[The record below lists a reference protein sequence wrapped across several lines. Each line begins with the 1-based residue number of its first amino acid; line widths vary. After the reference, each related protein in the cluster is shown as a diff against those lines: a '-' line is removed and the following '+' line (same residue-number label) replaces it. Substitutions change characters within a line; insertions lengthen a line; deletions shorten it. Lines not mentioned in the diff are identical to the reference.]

1 MSDQDQPLAPLI
13 LPSFLRP
20 RVETS
25 AIPLVRDI
33 DKILADLVRL
43 RGMLDRSFQWRETSV
58 EVFTSRARQART
70 AFELNKLF
78 WSDMASVIKAYCL
91 SASWRSLELIESALS
106 LLDGEAVLGPT
117 ILSRSLIE
125 LTTTFITNGGQIRYL
140 VTGASQKWSDAVIFS
155 PDLENLLNKAI
166 FGSRLVP
173 EGHELRQTNIITQ
186 LKKLS
191 KLTGYEPLME
201 YYERLCEVAHPNMMG
216 NARFWYDVAQLNP
229 DGSMT
234 RFARGRAIT
243 NERVERLYD
252 DVLWTLSWSGS
263 NLLYGFGVLDA
274 QVRTITSAFSA
285 A

>member
-1 MSDQDQPLAPLI
+1 
-13 LPSFLRP
+13 
-20 RVETS
+20 
-25 AIPLVRDI
+25 
-33 DKILADLVRL
+33 
-43 RGMLDRSFQWRETSV
+43 MLDRSFQWRETSV
-58 EVFTSRARQART
+58 EVFTSRARQARN
-70 AFELNKLF
+70 AFEVNKLF
-78 WSDMASVIKAYCL
+78 WFDIASLIKAYCL
-91 SASWRSLELIESALS
+91 SASWRSLELIESTLL
-106 LLDGEAVLGPT
+106 LLDGAGVLGSA

-125 LTTTFITNGGQIRYL
+125 LTTTFIINGGDIRYL
-140 VTGASQKWSDAVIFS
+140 VTGASQKWSEDEVVFS

-173 EGHELRQTNIITQ
+173 EGHELRQTNIITR

-191 KLTGYEPLME
+191 KVTDYEPLME

-216 NARFWYDVAQLNP
+216 NARFWYDVVKLNP

-252 DVLWTLSWSGS
+252 DILWTLSWSGS
-263 NLLYGFGVLDA
+263 NLLYGFRVLDA

>member
-155 PDLENLLNKAI
+155 LDLENLLNKAI

>member
-20 RVETS
+20 RAEAS

-43 RGMLDRSFQWRETSV
+43 RGMLDRSFQWQETSV
-58 EVFTSRARQART
+58 EVFTSRARQARS

-106 LLDGEAVLGPT
+106 LLDGEAVLGPA

-125 LTTTFITNGGQIRYL
+125 LTTTFITNSGQIRYL

-155 PDLENLLNKAI
+155 ADLENLLNKAI

>member
-155 PDLENLLNKAI
+155 LDLENLLNKAI

-216 NARFWYDVAQLNP
+216 NARFWYDVVQLNP

>member
-216 NARFWYDVAQLNP
+216 NARFWYDVVQLNP